1 MKFRAATPFAKI
13 LTKSYLWL
21 LSFDRMKKYQIAN
34 MKNKDQRMKAMNEVL
49 EGIKVGQ
56 KERQCWKYHGAENSA
71 A

>member
-1 MKFRAATPFAKI
+1 
-13 LTKSYLWL
+13 
-21 LSFDRMKKYQIAN
+21 MKKYQIAN

-56 KERQCWKYHGAENSA
+56 KERQCWQYQGAEISA